1 MAIARRKAKKK
12 AAKKKVTKRRVTKKR
27 VARKATRK
35 GAERWDP
42 GKVEYGVVDSSGQ
55 MGKILEGLGFHV
67 RYKKSRKP
75 GYEDVDVGGV
85 GIVTLETSSSSDR
98 LALTVE
104 FENEAEPPRDMGAV
118 NYRIIIGSY
127 SRWGKPVPMS
137 TAVPVANNVLSTLT
151 DALAEAASDIDLRF
165 W

>member
-12 AAKKKVTKRRVTKKR
+12 AAKKKVV
-27 VARKATRK
+27 RKATRK

-42 GKVEYGVVDSSGQ
+42 GQVDYGVVDSSGQ

-67 RYKKSRKP
+67 QYKKSRKP
-75 GYEDVDVGGV
+75 GYRDVDVGGV
-85 GIVTLETSSSSDR
+85 GIVTLETSNSSDR

-104 FENEAEPPRDMGAV
+104 FENDAEPPRDMGAV

-137 TAVPVANNVLSTLT
+137 TAIPVANNVLSTLT